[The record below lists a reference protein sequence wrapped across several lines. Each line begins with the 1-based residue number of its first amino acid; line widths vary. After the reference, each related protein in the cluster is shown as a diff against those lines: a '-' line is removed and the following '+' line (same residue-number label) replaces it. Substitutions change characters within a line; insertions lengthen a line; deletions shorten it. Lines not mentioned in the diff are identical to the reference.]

1 MINRAIAVSSGQ
13 LVVDDP
19 NLGMRS
25 AAELKAELERG
36 LVAELDDLNPLK
48 LLRVRK

>member
-1 MINRAIAVSSGQ
+1 MIDRAIAVSSDP

-19 NLGMRS
+19 DLGMRS
-25 AAELKAELERG
+25 AVELKAELERG
-36 LVAELDDLNPLK
+36 LVTELDDLNPLK